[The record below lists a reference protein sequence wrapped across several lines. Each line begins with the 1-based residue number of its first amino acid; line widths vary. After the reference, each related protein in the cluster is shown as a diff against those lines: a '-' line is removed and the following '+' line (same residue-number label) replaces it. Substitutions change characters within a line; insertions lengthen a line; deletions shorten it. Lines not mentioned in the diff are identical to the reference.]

1 MENKSKR
8 RAKIY
13 IKKYK
18 RYFKISELTWG
29 QARAKG
35 ITKKRWERAVKIS
48 KALKEY
54 WKRKREEEIE
64 KWIEEMKRIKREIEE
79 EAKELEEEEEEEEL
93 NNYVAYVV
101 WFSGKGYRTRR
112 EIRVYFKAK
121 DEDEANEKG
130 KELLREA
137 VKWFLDVD
145 METIR
150 KWHGYEVSVAET
162 TEDYDEG
169 WAEYFVEEK
178 LEDFT
183 QL

>member
-1 MENKSKR
+1 MASKSKR
-8 RAKIY
+8 GAKIY

-54 WKRKREEEIE
+54 WKRKKEEEIE
-64 KWIEEMKRIKREIEE
+64 KIIEE
-79 EAKELEEEEEEEEL
+79 EKKLLEEELKEVEEEEVKEEEEEK
-93 NNYVAYVV
+93 NYVAYVV

-121 DEDEANEKG
+121 DGDEASEKG
-130 KELLREA
+130 KELLRKA
-137 VKWFLDVD
+137 IWYFLDVSED
-145 METIR
+145 TIK

-162 TEDYDEG
+162 TEEYTEG
-169 WAEYFVEEK
+169 WAEYLVGER